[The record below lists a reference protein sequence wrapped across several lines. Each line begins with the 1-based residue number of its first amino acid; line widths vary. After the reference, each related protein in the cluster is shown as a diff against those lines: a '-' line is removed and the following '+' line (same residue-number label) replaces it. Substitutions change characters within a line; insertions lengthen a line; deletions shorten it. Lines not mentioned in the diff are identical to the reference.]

1 MKSFLRAAAVAAPLT
16 LALGAVA
23 APAQAS
29 PQAPATATEAPAPG
43 VPTFDFAK
51 DCPPLPAG
59 IDPTLGL
66 CMQMVVT
73 GGSMKLGGLSQ
84 TITQPMRITVQ
95 SVQADSSSNSEF
107 TSVTLT
113 GKPMTVPGG
122 VLGLLGLNVPGLD
135 DLPFNK
141 VQVQPKYTGGFSFNL
156 PNAGLEMKIKI
167 INDAV
172 GKGCSIGSRKDP
184 LKLNL
189 GVDLGQISVV
199 DEGDPAD
206 PFSHPPILHTPAAD
220 NTFAVPKTDGCG
232 LFGPVID
239 WKAGLPSASGN
250 NAASFDTYL
259 ALAPYAPWPTA
270 SVQRKAAQDPIQ
282 QLRNL
287 HISG

>member
-1 MKSFLRAAAVAAPLT
+1 V
-16 LALGAVA
+16 
-23 APAQAS
+23 PA
-29 PQAPATATEAPAPG
+29 
-43 VPTFDFAK
+43 FDFTR

-59 IDPTLGL
+59 IDPTLAL

-73 GGSMKLGGLSQ
+73 GGSMKLGGLTQDISQ
-84 TITQPMRITVQ
+84 EMRITVQ
-95 SVQADSSSNSEF
+95 SVQADASSNSEF

-113 GKPMTVPGG
+113 GKPMTIPGG

-141 VQVQPKYTGGFSFNL
+141 VQVQPKYTGGFTFEL

-184 LKLNL
+184 VKLNL

-199 DEGDPAD
+199 DEGDASD
-206 PFSHPPILHTPAAD
+206 SFHHPPILHTPAAD
-220 NTFAVPKTDGCG
+220 TAFAVPKTDGCG

-250 NAASFDTYL
+250 NPASFDPYL
-259 ALAPYAPWPTA
+259 ARAPNAPWPTTA
-270 SVQRKAAQDPIQ
+270 VQRTAKQDPVQ

-287 HISG
+287 RITGAR

>member
-1 MKSFLRAAAVAAPLT
+1 MKPILRAASVAAPLA
-16 LALGAVA
+16 LALGAVT

-29 PQAPATATEAPAPG
+29 SQAPAAAPVPG
-43 VPTFDFAK
+43 VPAFDFAK

-59 IDPTLGL
+59 IDPSLGL

-73 GGSMKLGGLSQ
+73 GGSMKLGGLGQ

-95 SVQADSSSNSEF
+95 SVQADPSSPSQF

-122 VLGLLGLNVPGLD
+122 VLGLLGLSVPGLD

-141 VQVQPKYTGGFSFNL
+141 VQVQPKYTGGFTFDL

-172 GKGCSIGSRKDP
+172 GKGCTIGSKKDP
-184 LKLNL
+184 VKLNL

-199 DEGDPAD
+199 DEGDPND
-206 PFSHPPILHTPAAD
+206 TFHHPPILHTPASDTA
-220 NTFAVPKTDGCG
+220 FAVPKTSGCG

-239 WKAGLPSASGN
+239 WKAGLPSAAGK

-259 ALAPYAPWPTA
+259 ALATYAPLTSA
-270 SVQRKAAQDPIQ
+270 TVQRKAAQDPIQ
-282 QLRNL
+282 RLRDL
-287 HISG
+287 RIGR

>member
-1 MKSFLRAAAVAAPLT
+1 MKSILRAASVAAPLA

-23 APAQAS
+23 APAQATPRTPS
-29 PQAPATATEAPAPG
+29 TATEAPAPG
-43 VPTFDFAK
+43 VPAFDFAK

-59 IDPTLGL
+59 IDPSLGL

-73 GGSMKLGGLSQ
+73 GGTMKLGGLGQ

-95 SVQADSSSNSEF
+95 SVQADASSPSEF

-141 VQVQPKYTGGFSFNL
+141 VQVQPKYTGGFTFDL

-172 GKGCSIGSRKDP
+172 GKGCSIGSKKDP
-184 LKLNL
+184 VKLNL

-199 DEGDPAD
+199 DEGDPND
-206 PFSHPPILHTPAAD
+206 TFHHPPVLHTPASDTA
-220 NTFAVPKTDGCG
+220 FAVPKTSGCG

-239 WKAGLPSASGN
+239 WKAGLPSASGQN
-250 NAASFDTYL
+250 TASFDTYL
-259 ALAPYAPWPTA
+259 ALATYAPPTSA
-270 SVQRKAAQDPIQ
+270 AVQRKAQDPIQ
-282 QLRNL
+282 RLRDL
-287 HISG
+287 RIGR